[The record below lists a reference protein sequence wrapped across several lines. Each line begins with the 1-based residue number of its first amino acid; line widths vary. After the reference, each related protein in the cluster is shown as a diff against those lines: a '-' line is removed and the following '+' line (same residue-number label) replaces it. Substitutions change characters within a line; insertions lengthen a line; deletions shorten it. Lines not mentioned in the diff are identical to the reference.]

1 MMEKVSPR
9 EDSLEQHETT
19 HYHERSQ
26 SNISPLKINFKPKKE
41 SIDLMKPTMISA
53 TPHKTKIGFH
63 LPLLQVTKTATKA
76 APVKQPELFT
86 LPTTVKMLPTSELAE
101 GNQERVEWMRNFF
114 ANVYVNNHPEAAS
127 LEDKIERLQ
136 RKLGGQ
142 PIPLEQKMSNIG
154 DKSLKEKEEKMM
166 KDL

>member
-1 MMEKVSPR
+1 
-9 EDSLEQHETT
+9 
-19 HYHERSQ
+19 
-26 SNISPLKINFKPKKE
+26 
-41 SIDLMKPTMISA
+41 
-53 TPHKTKIGFH
+53 
-63 LPLLQVTKTATKA
+63 
-76 APVKQPELFT
+76 
-86 LPTTVKMLPTSELAE
+86 
-101 GNQERVEWMRNFF
+101 MRNFF

>member
-1 MMEKVSPR
+1 
-9 EDSLEQHETT
+9 
-19 HYHERSQ
+19 
-26 SNISPLKINFKPKKE
+26 
-41 SIDLMKPTMISA
+41 
-53 TPHKTKIGFH
+53 
-63 LPLLQVTKTATKA
+63 
-76 APVKQPELFT
+76 
-86 LPTTVKMLPTSELAE
+86 MLPTSELAE